1 MAIQVI
7 NDPYASRSAG
17 LGSAVGSSL
26 GGLLQGLAN
35 MQVQEYAER
44 KQSQKVAQGLSAM
57 GVPDEV
63 SSQIASLPSPLQ
75 KMFLTQ
81 FFGSE
86 AFAGGGAAGEGAPEG
101 ARGFGGEGMA
111 LGEGDAF
118 GGMAQ
123 PLMQQEQMPYE
134 QLSPQEQSI
143 LESMQAPTDQLGG
156 RTDAGSLLSQLSPE
170 TQGLLGQEELPGMP
184 QIAQKA
190 EPRRPVAPS
199 QMVAPKEMSYPEG
212 ASRSGKAAARLQRKP
227 TRQKS
232 FKELLATPRPS
243 AADKIKAE
251 EMFFKRQKFVAT
263 EQREIDK
270 STQKFYDTTL
280 SSAKD
285 ARENDMRLNRMK
297 QLNNKGDL
305 TPSLFASL
313 LDTASKGIFG
323 VGINLKS
330 LQSADSQEFDKL
342 SKDFLKNAK
351 SIFGARVTQQ
361 EIQMFLETV
370 PTLSQTPEAR
380 SRLIR
385 NMKLMN
391 EASKIKKKA
400 MVEAI
405 DMNGDERPKNLE
417 LIVDKKIASRL
428 DALSEAFKIG
438 KKRYLPKGRGKATAA
453 GAFWGALSLPK
464 KLATGIAG

>member
-26 GGLLQGLAN
+26 GGILQGLAN
-35 MQVQEYAER
+35 MQLQEFAER
-44 KQSQKVAQGLSAM
+44 KQSQRVAEGLSAM

-63 SSQIASLPSPLQ
+63 SSRIASLPSPLQ

-86 AFAGGGAAGEGAPEG
+86 AFGPTGADEQAMPSEAPEG
-101 ARGFGGEGMA
+101 AREMGTVPGEAGMQPFGLDQQMQLPE
-111 LGEGDAF
+111 
-118 GGMAQ
+118 Q
-123 PLMQQEQMPYE
+123 ISQQEQ
-134 QLSPQEQSI
+134 QL
-143 LESMQAPTDQLGG
+143 LESMQAPIGQTGDM
-156 RTDAGSLLSQLSPE
+156 LSQLSPE
-170 TQGLLGQEELPGMP
+170 TQDLLSQATGPQMAPVAMPSQTELPTLEIKRP
-184 QIAQKA
+184 AA
-190 EPRRPVAPS
+190 RRETA
-199 QMVAPKEMSYPEG
+199 PEG
-212 ASRSGKAAARLQRKP
+212 ASRQGRAAFQLQRKP
-227 TRQKS
+227 TAKKS
-232 FKELLATPRPS
+232 FRELLATPRPTV
-243 AADKIKAE
+243 ADKNKAE

-270 STQKFYDTTL
+270 GTQKFYDTTL

-297 QLNNKGDL
+297 QLNNKGNL
-305 TPSLFASL
+305 TPSLFSSL

-323 VGINLKS
+323 VGLNLKW
-330 LQSADSQEFDKL
+330 LQSPDSQEFDKL

-400 MVEAI
+400 MEEAI
-405 DMNGDERPKNLE
+405 DMNGGERPKNLE
-417 LIVDKKIASRL
+417 LIVDKKVASKL

-438 KKRYLPKGRGKATAA
+438 KKRYLPKGRGPTAG

-464 KLATGIAG
+464 KIATGIAG